1 MERPLVMV
9 ADTVGVILAGG
20 QGRRMGGVDKAMLP
34 LGGTT
39 LIERAIARASVQVSD
54 LIINANG
61 DPQRFAHL
69 GLPVVADRVG
79 GFVGPIAGVLAG
91 FEWMR
96 SNRPKARW
104 LASFSCDTPF
114 FPMDM
119 VERLVEKARSER
131 AKVAVAESDSQQ
143 HHIFAVW
150 SADISASSEEVLV
163 QRGMRKMG
171 DFIAIFPNARVSFA
185 AHPIDP
191 FMNINTPEELA
202 RAEEY
207 IVEQG
212 AMG

>member
-1 MERPLVMV
+1 M
-9 ADTVGVILAGG
+9 ATDTVGVILAGG
-20 QGRRMGGVDKAMLP
+20 QSRRMGGVDKALIP

-61 DPQRFAHL
+61 DPARFAHL
-69 GLPVVADRVG
+69 ALPVIADGVPD
-79 GFVGPIAGVLAG
+79 FAGPIAGILAG
-91 FEWMR
+91 LEWMR
-96 SNRPKARW
+96 ANKPKARW

-119 VERLVEKARSER
+119 VERLVEKAHSER
-131 AKVAVAESDSQQ
+131 AKVAVAESGSR
-143 HHIFAVW
+143 HHHVFAVW

-163 QRGMRKMG
+163 QRGLRKVG
-171 DFIAIFPNARVSFA
+171 DFVAMFPNVRVSFA
-185 AHPIDP
+185 ADPIDP
-191 FMNINTPEELA
+191 FLNINTPEELA
-202 RAEEY
+202 RAEDF